1 MCSARVWNSEI
12 CSRGHPLRDVLL
24 SAPRHPLE
32 TDLVRASVVGE
43 PGTSRNA
50 GARIC
55 GAPQGRYCAES
66 EVRGFGHVGLRMLE
80 LAVIRSYEGPHRR
93 TAAHTELRS
102 PMRTDSRSYVLT
114 AGRSHG

>member
-1 MCSARVWNSEI
+1 V
-12 CSRGHPLRDVLL
+12 HDVLL
-24 SAPRHPLE
+24 SAPYHPFE
-32 TDLVRASVVGE
+32 TDSVDATVAGE
-43 PGTSRNA
+43 PGTRRDA

-55 GAPQGRYCAES
+55 GTSQARYSAES
-66 EVRGFGHVGLRMLE
+66 EVRGFGHVALRMLE
-80 LAVIRSYEGPHRR
+80 LAVIRSYAGPHRR